1 MKRVRIWLGVFAAVV
16 VQAALVPAL
25 FPRLVV
31 PDIVFCT
38 AAVAAIVGGPLPGLV
53 VASVGGLMQDA
64 LTGVFIGA
72 NAGADMA
79 VAAAIGVIQSELF
92 KESLL
97 TPAVAVGLGSIA
109 RELIYV
115 FIIWSFGASVDA
127 GRAVFVVLP
136 WVSMMNCALGV
147 LIYRW
152 YYLAPRQHDEAGQE
166 ERARRRPG
174 PSIWS

>member
-1 MKRVRIWLGVFAAVV
+1 M
-16 VQAALVPAL
+16 
-25 FPRLVV
+25 
-31 PDIVFCT
+31 
-38 AAVAAIVGGPLPGLV
+38 
-53 VASVGGLMQDA
+53 
-64 LTGVFIGA
+64 
-72 NAGADMA
+72 
-79 VAAAIGVIQSELF
+79 AAAIGVIQSELF

>member
-1 MKRVRIWLGVFAAVV
+1 MKHIRIGLGMFAAVV

-31 PDIVFCT
+31 PDMVFCA
-38 AAVAAIVGGPLPGLV
+38 AAVAAIVGGPLPGLA
-53 VASVGGLMQDA
+53 VASIGGLMQDA

-79 VAAAIGVIQSELF
+79 VAAAIGVIQPELF

-97 TPAVAVGLGSIA
+97 TPAAVVGVGSVA
-109 RELIYV
+109 RELIYA
-115 FIIWSFGASVDA
+115 FIIWSFGASVDV

-152 YYLAPRQHDEAGQE
+152 YYLAPRRQSETGQA
-166 ERARRRPG
+166 ERVRRRSG